1 MSSARFGRRLVERRG
16 ACWPAVPNL
25 DQGAAMLS
33 HTSCLAV
40 PVALLVGGLACSDR
54 TPGTGP
60 APGPAGS
67 SSPGSSATGS
77 PAPPA
82 PPEQLARALAL
93 ALADPAFRARVHA
106 QLAGSPYREH
116 KLPFQRF
123 LAADGGIALAAL
135 ARGAGRA
142 ASDVA
147 RDADRAIPLEMYLP
161 VPAHRRAWTGGSD
174 VLVATAIGDHD
185 VPVAFDLRG
194 NRRLLDPEHPP
205 ATPVIAVVPVET
217 DFSTKPSPL
226 IACLEYGGGGEGGVS
241 PPPPSPGLYMTK
253 AHFVDD
259 FDGWLKGSRELEVHI
274 LGQKEKT
281 DSLTDYQCA
290 GEKQPAP
297 YYFDQN
303 DLDWSGSVMLFSKA
317 QLDAYNAA
325 HPGQNVR
332 VFVVEDDDTACEIK
346 ANRDIIG
353 NLFKAVDDANKALS
367 AGNDSSSTI
376 QKDYK
381 RANAFQKLWAAM
393 AAFFNTNDELVGNAV
408 EDAVVGA
415 SYPGYNWIV
424 KGQSNV
430 TNGWIKLEMK

>member
-1 MSSARFGRRLVERRG
+1 
-16 ACWPAVPNL
+16 
-25 DQGAAMLS
+25 MLS
-33 HTSCLAV
+33 HTSRLAV
-40 PVALLVGGLACSDR
+40 PAALALLVGGLACSDR

-60 APGPAGS
+60 APGPAGG

-174 VLVATAIGDHD
+174 VLVATAIADHD
-185 VPVAFDLRG
+185 VAVAFDVQG
-194 NRRLLDPEHPP
+194 NRRLLDPERPP

-226 IACLEYGGGGEGGVS
+226 IACLQECSGDEGGGGGGVA
-241 PPPPSPGLYMTK
+241 PPPPPPGLYMTK
-253 AHFVDD
+253 AHFLSD
-259 FDGWLKGSRELEVHI
+259 FEGWLKGSPEFEVHI
-274 LGQKEKT
+274 LGQKGQS

-290 GEKQPAP
+290 GEKQPGT

-303 DLDWSGSVMLFSKA
+303 DLDWSGSVMLFSQS

-346 ANRDIIG
+346 ANHDNIG
-353 NLFKAVDDANKALS
+353 NLFKAVDAAYKAVT
-367 AGNDSSSTI
+367 AGNQKASTLV
-376 QKDYK
+376 KLFT
-381 RANAFQKLWAAM
+381 RASAFQKLWSAVASV
-393 AAFFNTNDELVGNAV
+393 FNTNDELVGNAV
-408 EDAVVGA
+408 EDAVVGTT
-415 SYPGYNWIV
+415 YPGYNWIV
-424 KGQSNV
+424 KGENTI
-430 TNGWIKLEMK
+430 TNGWLKLEVK